1 MSKET
6 EKLYNGITNIDDD
19 MIESAQDKAPKK
31 KPVHFGAWA
40 AAAAVLVCA
49 AGGVTAAV
57 LMNGSGVQ
65 TSGGG
70 NAVTAAA
77 EQNNAS
83 SPPQSPLAYLI
94 AQPTYPE
101 IPHYPEENF
110 TASSTQEDYDRFDK
124 EFEAWSDARRALRV
138 QPKGYTDGTEKF
150 FSQSIKTLL
159 SGSGSENRVYS
170 PASLFMALGMTA
182 EISGS
187 STRRQ
192 ILDLLGQDSI
202 ESLRSHANSIWQANY
217 MDDGIAKCV
226 LANSIWLRN
235 GMGYSQDAI
244 NHLSIDYYASSYS
257 GQPGAPEYD
266 ALLRDWISRQTD
278 GMLDNY
284 AEDIKLDPETVIGL
298 VSTVDF
304 AGKWNSKFSAD
315 ETESGIFHA
324 PSGDITCEFMNKD
337 MDMNYFWGDKFASV
351 TLSFE
356 NNGAMKLILP
366 DEGVTPEELLNDS
379 EAMDYIL
386 SKSYSWENR
395 KYTEVILSVPK
406 FDVSSD
412 IDLTDSLNELGITEL
427 FDAATADFSPLTGDS
442 GKGNAVS
449 QAKQAA
455 RVMIDEEGCRAS
467 ALTIMATAGAAMPDG
482 KAELILDRP
491 FIFVITCTDLPL
503 FVGVVNDPGQ

>member
-1 MSKET
+1 MKKQT

-19 MIESAQDKAPKK
+19 MIEEAQDEGAAKK
-31 KPVHFGAWA
+31 SLRFRPWTAIA
-40 AAAAVLVCA
+40 AAALVCT
-49 AGGVTAAV
+49 AGIGTAAV
-57 LMNGSGVQ
+57 LMNNNGVQ
-65 TSGGG
+65 TSGGTDTG
-70 NAVTAAA
+70 TATAAT
-77 EQNNAS
+77 ENNAS
-83 SPPQSPLAYLI
+83 PPPQSPLAYLI

-124 EFEAWSDARRALRV
+124 EFSAWSDARRALRV
-138 QPKGYTDGTEKF
+138 QPKGYTDGTDKF

-170 PASLFMALGMTA
+170 PVSLFMALGMTA

-187 STRRQ
+187 STRQQ

-217 MDDGIAKCV
+217 MDDGMAKCV
-226 LANSIWLRN
+226 LANSIWLRD
-235 GMGYSQDAI
+235 GMGYSQDTI

-257 GQPGAPEYD
+257 GKPGAPEYD

-284 AEDIKLDPETVIGL
+284 VEDIKLDPETIIGL

-315 ETESGIFHA
+315 KTESGIFHA
-324 PSGDITCEFMNKD
+324 PSGDITCDFMNKD
-337 MDMNYFWGDKFASV
+337 MDMHYFWGDKFASV

-366 DEGVTPEELLNDS
+366 DEGVTPEELLNDD
-379 EAMDYIL
+379 EAMDYIM
-386 SKSYSWENR
+386 SKSYSWENN

-406 FDVSSD
+406 FDISSD
-412 IDLTDSLNELGITEL
+412 IDLTDALKELGITEL
-427 FDAATADFSPLTGDS
+427 FDAAAADFSPLTGDS
-442 GKGNAVS
+442 EKGAAVS

-467 ALTIMATAGAAMPDG
+467 ALTIMVTAGAAMPDG

-503 FVGVVNDPGQ
+503 FTGIVNTP